1 MEKLN
6 TTSDVKKYLS
16 SGKMTTPFLRDTI
29 VFQKVQ
35 SDQEVNS
42 AHRTELESLIGY
54 IDNHLKYAENQKIRD
69 ENKFRRTAKGIWKS
83 KFTTGCADNAL
94 VFATMARQI
103 GIPTTILETADE
115 HFLEEFVSDSSVKAY
130 RGHFFCE
137 CFYNE
142 EWVLVDPTFNKVI
155 RNYDVNNIKLPYKV
169 GGSDRFKAYLREI
182 DFGKERNVAK
192 TNRLLIELSLKDRD
206 RREM

>member
-6 TTSDVKKYLS
+6 TTSDVKKYLA
-16 SGKMTTPFLRDTI
+16 SGEMTKPFLRDI
-29 VFQKVQ
+29 VVFRKIQ
-35 SDQEVNS
+35 SDQKVNS

-54 IDNHLKYAENQKIRD
+54 INNHLKYAENQKIRD
-69 ENKFRRTAKGIWKS
+69 ENKFCRTAKEIWKS

-115 HFLEEFVSDSSVKAY
+115 HFLEEFVLDSSVKAY

-142 EWVLVDPTFNKVI
+142 EWVLVDPTFNKII

>member
-54 IDNHLKYAENQKIRD
+54 INKHLMPVKD
-69 ENKFRRTAKGIWKS
+69 ERIKMMRKFRRTAKGIWKS

-115 HFLEEFVSDSSVKAY
+115 HFLEEFVLDSSVKAY

-169 GGSDRFKAYLREI
+169 GDSDRFKAYLREI